1 GLVAAHQHD
10 RRCFPPERHRGGS
23 TDPARGASH
32 NDCLVTKQHAGE
44 SYTPCLAEGTLSW
57 PEHSPARPKRVR
69 IQKFPAETTETCRQ
83 AFCLAEAW
91 TQRMPPF
98 LSSEDV
104 YSAREIALAAGV
116 SEAQVAALMG

>member
-1 GLVAAHQHD
+1 
-10 RRCFPPERHRGGS
+10 
-23 TDPARGASH
+23 
-32 NDCLVTKQHAGE
+32 QHAGE

-116 SEAQVAALMG
+116 SEAQVAALMGAGSGYVGRDEAVRIGRVALFQVRGA